1 MYMALFIIDYGDWGV
16 LRRSKTCNVL
26 VLGFDWFRGKD
37 NVYYP
42 NPSGLVAEE
51 LDGIQ
56 IDNCLIKG
64 VVLRVSL
71 DYLRRKLEKLLEI
84 FKPDIVIGLGL
95 HPYTDKPV
103 IELVGYNLVYTET
116 GDVDGLVFHE
126 EISKTERK
134 IYTIPIEHKEL
145 LRYLKKK
152 GYSIRPG
159 VSIGTYLCNYVA
171 FTIYKYAFVEKK
183 KALFIHVPPAG
194 ELCLRMSISPQNCM
208 GINSLKE
215 LVIDIIK
222 YLGKAT

>member
-1 MYMALFIIDYGDWGV
+1 M
-16 LRRSKTCNVL
+16 LRRAKTCNVL
-26 VLGFDWFRGKD
+26 VLGFDWFRSSNGI
-37 NVYYP
+37 YYP
-42 NPSGLVAEE
+42 NPSGLVAEQ
-51 LDGIQ
+51 LDGEHIG
-56 IDNCLIKG
+56 NCLIKG

-95 HPYTDKPV
+95 HPYTDKPIV
-103 IELVGYNLVYTET
+103 ELVGYNLVYTEI

-126 EISKTERK
+126 EINKTERK
-134 IYTIPIEHKEL
+134 TYTIPINHKDL
-145 LRYLKKK
+145 IRYLREK

-194 ELCLRMSISPQNCM
+194 ELCLRMGIPLEKCM
-208 GINSLKE
+208 GTNSLKE

-222 YLGKAT
+222 YLEKAT